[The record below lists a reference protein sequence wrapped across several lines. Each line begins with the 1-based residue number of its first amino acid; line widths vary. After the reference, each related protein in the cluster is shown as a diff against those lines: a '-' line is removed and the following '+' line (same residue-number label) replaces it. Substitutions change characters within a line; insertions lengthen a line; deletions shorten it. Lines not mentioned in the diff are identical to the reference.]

1 MVVSHHHVRSAL
13 AILSLV
19 VLCIGSGGLALVP
32 PLSMDQP
39 ALEGQQ
45 HHDANQKAIAE
56 LAQAQK
62 ADTAR
67 RAASPSIPL
76 GIGLSQAS
84 RSCAGSPQIEPDGQT
99 DHRPPTRPLRQYI
112 SVYRI

>member
-1 MVVSHHHVRSAL
+1 L
-13 AILSLV
+13 
-19 VLCIGSGGLALVP
+19 
-32 PLSMDQP
+32 MDQP

-56 LAQAQK
+56 FAQAHK

-76 GIGLSQAS
+76 GIGLSQT
-84 RSCAGSPQIEPDGQT
+84 SCSCVGSPHIEPDGQT
-99 DHRPPTRPLRQYI
+99 SHGPPARPLRHYI